1 MKMDLHPNH
10 SSDIPNPMP
19 VGSEL
24 RKLLASGILA
34 YTIHYGTEKFYDVAC
49 TPDGMWGF
57 FSGLLTVASPWCAVA
72 LSTMTHTQS
81 LYSNFVVFG
90 VSRLLVE
97 FVSPAASSPPGPA
110 AAPTGNK

>member
-1 MKMDLHPNH
+1 MDVQRTLPMNSHKL
-10 SSDIPNPMP
+10 MP
-19 VGSEL
+19 VVSEL
-24 RKLLASGILA
+24 RKLVASGILA
-34 YTIHYGTEKFYDVAC
+34 YTIHYGTEKFYDAAC

-57 FSGLLTVASPWCAVA
+57 FSGLLTVASPWCTVA

-97 FVSPAASSPPGPA
+97 FASPSGSNPSEQEAGTQSGH
-110 AAPTGNK
+110 T